1 MTNSD
6 LTVLLFGVPRKTT
19 APLDLS
25 EVQQLELERLID
37 APTTAQRVVSRA
49 KIVLSRASGQTQ
61 LATAA
66 DLGVSRPAVIR
77 WERRFVTLGV
87 EGLLRDAPGRG
98 RKPSISE
105 VKTEKLIAQATQPP
119 PNRTR
124 WSVRSMAR
132 QVGVSPA
139 SVQRIWAANDIK
151 PHLTRT
157 FKLSRDPNFEAKFWD
172 VIGLYL
178 SPPARALVLCCDEK
192 SQCQALERTQP
203 DLPLG
208 IGHIRTRTHDYIR
221 HGTVTLFAALN
232 YLDGKILSTTAQQH
246 THVEWLTFLKK
257 IHRQT
262 PAELD
267 RHLIVDNYATHKH
280 PVVLAWLEKHPRIH
294 LHFTPTGSSWL
305 NLVERFFRQLTD
317 DVVRE
322 GSFTSVG
329 QLITAINVH
338 LAHHNL
344 KPTPYRWRAEGSV
357 ILEKIQRARAAQA
370 NAVL

>member
-1 MTNSD
+1 MARPIQT
-6 LTVLLFGVPRKTT
+6 L
-19 APLDLS
+19 
-25 EVQQLELERLID
+25 EVSKDQRNQLERIIA
-37 APTTAQRVVSRA
+37 APTTPQRLVRRA
-49 KIVLSRASGQTQ
+49 RIVLLRADGHSQV
-61 LATAA
+61 ATAA
-66 DLGVSRPAVIR
+66 TIGVNRPVVIH
-77 WERRFVTLGV
+77 WERRFASLGLA
-87 EGLLRDAPGRG
+87 GLEEATGRG
-98 RKPSISE
+98 RKVSIPE
-105 VKTEKLIAQATQPP
+105 GKVEALLTQATRPP

-124 WSVRSMAR
+124 WSVRSIAR

-157 FKLSRDPNFEAKFWD
+157 FKLSRDPNFETKFWD

-178 SPPARALVLCCDEK
+178 SPPDRALVLCCDEK

-208 IGHIRTRTHDYIR
+208 LGHIRTRTHDYIR

-232 YLDGKILSTTAQQH
+232 YIDGKILSTTAAQH
-246 THVEWLTFLKK
+246 THVEWLAFLKK

-262 PAELD
+262 PHDFAL
-267 RHLIVDNYATHKH
+267 HLIVDNYATHKH
-280 PVVLAWLEKHPRIH
+280 PVVLAWLKKHPRIH
-294 LHFTPTGSSWL
+294 LHFTPTSSSWL

-322 GSFTSVG
+322 GSFSSVPE
-329 QLITAINVH
+329 LVSAINIH

-344 KPTPYRWRAEGSV
+344 KPRPYRWKAAGTA
-357 ILEKIQRARAAQA
+357 ILEKIRRAKAAQA
-370 NAVL
+370 KA